1 MRYVEQQVPRGNLKQ
16 VHGTDHSLFRSD
28 EGDVHNRLIHLHAA
42 IDIDGLAGYEGSSA
56 RG

>member
-42 IDIDGLAGYEGSSA
+42 IDIDGLAGYEGSV
-56 RG
+56 R